1 MKFYTKKQLKR
12 LRIALIFESRKR
24 TNYIVKHNVFHSVG
38 KNFFFQPRFIPSD
51 PELISFH
58 DNVVV
63 ASNVTFI
70 THDISHL
77 MLDNIGEEKYSYNS
91 GCIEV
96 MNNVF
101 IGANT
106 TILPNVRIGSNVI
119 IAAGSVVTKDIP
131 DNSVVAGV
139 PAHVIETFEE
149 YLRKRKNVIYQDPS
163 KQWEKFL
170 NDKGSKNE

>member
-12 LRIALIFESRKR
+12 LRVALIFESNKR
-24 TNYIVKHNVFHSVG
+24 TKYIVKHNLFKSVG
-38 KNFFFQPRFIPSD
+38 KNFFFQPRFIPAD

-70 THDISHL
+70 THDITHN
-77 MLDNIGEEKYSYNS
+77 MLNNMEGYNVNFEYNN

-101 IGANT
+101 IGSNSI
-106 TILPNVRIGSNVI
+106 ILPNVRIGSNVI
-119 IAAGSVVTKDIP
+119 IAAGSIITKDIP

-139 PAHVIETFEE
+139 PARVIETFDN
-149 YLRKRKNVIYQDPS
+149 YLEKRKNIKYLDTNS
-163 KQWEKFL
+163 AWEKFY
-170 NDKGSKNE
+170 NEKNK

>member
-12 LRIALIFESRKR
+12 LRIALIFESKKR
-24 TNYIVKHNVFHSVG
+24 THYIVKHNLFKSVG
-38 KNFFFQPRFIPSD
+38 KNFFFQPRLIPSD

-70 THDISHL
+70 THDITHN
-77 MLDNIGEEKYSYNS
+77 MLNNIEGNNINFEYNS

-101 IGANT
+101 IGSNT
-106 TILPNVRIGSNVI
+106 IILPNIRIGSNVI

-139 PAHVIETFEE
+139 PAKVIETFDNYIE
-149 YLRKRKNVIYQDPS
+149 KRKNIKYLNEYNA
-163 KQWEKFL
+163 WEKFY
-170 NDKGSKNE
+170 NEKNK

>member
-12 LRIALIFESRKR
+12 LRVALIFESNKR
-24 TNYIVKHNVFHSVG
+24 TKYIVNHNFFKNVG
-38 KNFFFQPRFIPSD
+38 KNFFFQPRFIPAD

-70 THDISHL
+70 THDITHN
-77 MLDNIGEEKYSYNS
+77 MLNNMDGCNLNFEYNN

-101 IGANT
+101 IGSNSI
-106 TILPNVRIGSNVI
+106 ILPNVRIGSNVI
-119 IAAGSVVTKDIP
+119 IAAGSIITKDIP

-139 PAHVIETFEE
+139 PARVIETFDN
-149 YLRKRKNVIYQDPS
+149 YLEKRKNIKYLDTNS
-163 KQWEKFL
+163 AWEKFY
-170 NDKGSKNE
+170 NEKNK